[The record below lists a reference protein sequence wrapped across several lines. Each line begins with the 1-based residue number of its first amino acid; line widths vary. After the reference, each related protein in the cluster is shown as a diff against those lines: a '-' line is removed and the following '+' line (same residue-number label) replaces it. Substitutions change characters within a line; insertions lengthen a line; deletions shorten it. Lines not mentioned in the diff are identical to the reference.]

1 MTDSELYAHA
11 WRDRQWRRAAIVL
24 WLLLLFPY
32 LWILIWAGKNIFYL
46 FLWLLVGTFLGWR
59 LLVFRCPRCGRF
71 FALSPNIHAYSM
83 KNRPTCLHCGPVV
96 DTVPPAE

>member
-1 MTDSELYAHA
+1 MPGG
-11 WRDRQWRRAAIVL
+11 IVNGVAPRSWSGCCFCSL
-24 WLLLLFPY
+24 T

-46 FLWLLVGTFLGWR
+46 FLWLLVGAFLSCR

-71 FALSPNIHAYSM
+71 FALSPNIRAYSM
-83 KNRPTCLHCGPVV
+83 KNRPTCIHCGLVV